1 MASSTSPTTPGNGS
15 NSIVLAKIDP
25 QRERYPFCVVWT
37 PIPLLSWILPMVGHM
52 GICDSQ
58 GVIHDFAGSYFIS
71 EDSMLFGDP
80 VKYWDLSPHIFPR
93 IQELQV
99 LHGYDAQTALRQ
111 YDDAVRGTTKYF
123 RAAEQYNF
131 FTNNCHTYVGAVM
144 EAANFQ
150 RSRWGMMKIVFYMMF
165 YGRYVSMGRFFKAHL
180 PFLVLCVVA
189 AALGVGVSSA
199 H

>member
-1 MASSTSPTTPGNGS
+1 
-15 NSIVLAKIDP
+15 
-25 QRERYPFCVVWT
+25 
-37 PIPLLSWILPMVGHM
+37 MVGHM

-80 VKYWDLSPHIFPR
+80 VKYWDLSPQIFPR

-131 FTNNCHTYVGAVM
+131 FTNNCHSYVGAVM

-150 RSRWGMMKIVFYMMF
+150 RSRWGMVKIVLYMMF

-189 AALGVGVSSA
+189 AALGVGVSST